1 MDNKKRGNYLV
12 SLRKRK
18 GLTQL
23 EVAELLHFT
32 DKNISKWETGKSF
45 PSDPNILNE
54 IALLFEV
61 PVENII
67 YGEDNAIDKI
77 NELALKKITFKIMK
91 SYLVI
96 ILFLSILLM
105 CVINKY
111 DNYYV
116 AEISSGRIVDS
127 SVIIILN
134 KDYDRLKFKKLN
146 SIDKNIKLV
155 SFYYLKDNQ
164 KYLLFETENEDL
176 IITEYSYYLEYDFKR
191 IVENDCYIKI
201 LYSDETDDVYKLK
214 FNKYLS
220 NLFT

>member
-77 NELALKKITFKIMK
+77 NELALKKITFKIMIISFLFHK
-91 SYLVI
+91 QI
-96 ILFLSILLM
+96 ILFFLCTFL
-105 CVINKY
+105 
-111 DNYYV
+111 
-116 AEISSGRIVDS
+116 
-127 SVIIILN
+127 
-134 KDYDRLKFKKLN
+134 
-146 SIDKNIKLV
+146 
-155 SFYYLKDNQ
+155 
-164 KYLLFETENEDL
+164 
-176 IITEYSYYLEYDFKR
+176 
-191 IVENDCYIKI
+191 
-201 LYSDETDDVYKLK
+201 
-214 FNKYLS
+214 
-220 NLFT
+220 